1 MTNANRNVTRLKVG
15 REEWRKI
22 ESGETSFVVLESM
35 SPYETVAFVFTDAFT
50 GTHLGNAIILE
61 ETPFGDY
68 EACPWT
74 WSMFAKL
81 TGLTVQEL
89 KERFPAEANME
100 NPSVCAMYLYENQP
114 DKRQGAVAAPL
125 RRVRRKNA

>member
-1 MTNANRNVTRLKVG
+1 MTNDNRNVTRLKVG

-22 ESGETSFVVLESM
+22 ESGETSFVVRESM
-35 SPYETVAFVFTDAFT
+35 SPYETVAFVFTDART

-61 ETPFGDY
+61 TAPFGDY
-68 EACPWT
+68 EGTPWT

-81 TGLTVQEL
+81 TGMTVQEL

-100 NPSVCAMYLYENQP
+100 NPSACAMYLYEIKP
-114 DKRQGAVAAPL
+114 ISDKELLQRL
-125 RRVRRKNA
+125 CEE

>member
-1 MTNANRNVTRLKVG
+1 MTGDNRNVTRLKVG

-22 ESGETSFVVLESM
+22 ESGETSFILRETQ
-35 SPYETVAFVFTDAFT
+35 SPYETVAFVLTDALT
-50 GTHLGNAIILE
+50 GVHVGNAIILS

-68 EACPWT
+68 EASPWT

-81 TGLTVQEL
+81 TDMTEQEL

-100 NPSVCAMYLYENQP
+100 NPSACAMYLYEIKP
-114 DKRQGAVAAPL
+114 ISDKELLQRL
-125 RRVRRKNA
+125 CDE

>member
-1 MTNANRNVTRLKVG
+1 MTSDNRNVTRLTVG

-22 ESGETSFVVLESM
+22 ESEESSFILRETQ
-35 SPYETVAFVFTDAFT
+35 SPYETVAFVLTDAST
-50 GTHLGNAIILE
+50 GTHLGNAIILS

-68 EACPWT
+68 EASPWT

-81 TGLTVQEL
+81 TGMTVQEL

-100 NPSVCAMYLYENQP
+100 NPSACAMYLYEIKP
-114 DKRQGAVAAPL
+114 ISDKELLQRL
-125 RRVRRKNA
+125 CDE

>member
-1 MTNANRNVTRLKVG
+1 MTSDNRNVTRLTVG

-22 ESGETSFVVLESM
+22 ESGETSFILRETQ
-35 SPYETVAFVFTDAFT
+35 SPYETVAFVLTDAFT
-50 GTHLGNAIILE
+50 GVHVGNAIILS

-68 EACPWT
+68 EASPWT

-81 TGLTVQEL
+81 TDMTEHEL

-100 NPSVCAMYLYENQP
+100 NPSACAMYLYEIKP
-114 DKRQGAVAAPL
+114 ISDKELLQRL
-125 RRVRRKNA
+125 CDE

>member
-1 MTNANRNVTRLKVG
+1 MTSDNRNVTRLAVG

-22 ESGETSFVVLESM
+22 ESGETSFILRETQ
-35 SPYETVAFVFTDAFT
+35 SPYETVAFVLTDAFA
-50 GTHLGNAIILE
+50 GVHVGNAIILS

-68 EACPWT
+68 EASPWT

-81 TGLTVQEL
+81 TDMTVQEL

-100 NPSVCAMYLYENQP
+100 NPSACAMYLYEIRPISDEELLQLLC
-114 DKRQGAVAAPL
+114 AE
-125 RRVRRKNA
+125 

>member
-1 MTNANRNVTRLKVG
+1 MTNDNRNVTRLKAT

-22 ESGETSFVVLESM
+22 GSGETIFVVRESM
-35 SPYETVAFVFTDAFT
+35 SPYETVAFVFTDTFT

-61 ETPFGDY
+61 TTPFGDY
-68 EACPWT
+68 EDSPWT

-81 TGLTVQEL
+81 TGMTVQEL

-100 NPSVCAMYLYENQP
+100 NQSACAMYLYEIKP
-114 DKRQGAVAAPL
+114 ISDKELLQRL
-125 RRVRRKNA
+125 CNE

>member
-1 MTNANRNVTRLKVG
+1 MTSDNRNVTRLKVD
-15 REEWRKI
+15 REEWQKI
-22 ESGETSFVVLESM
+22 ESGETSFILRESL
-35 SPYETVAFVFTDAFT
+35 SPYETVAFIFTDALT

-68 EACPWT
+68 EASPWT

-89 KERFPAEANME
+89 KERFPAEANMK
-100 NPSVCAMYLYENQP
+100 NPSACAMYLYEVKPVGDNELLQCLC
-114 DKRQGAVAAPL
+114 DE
-125 RRVRRKNA
+125 